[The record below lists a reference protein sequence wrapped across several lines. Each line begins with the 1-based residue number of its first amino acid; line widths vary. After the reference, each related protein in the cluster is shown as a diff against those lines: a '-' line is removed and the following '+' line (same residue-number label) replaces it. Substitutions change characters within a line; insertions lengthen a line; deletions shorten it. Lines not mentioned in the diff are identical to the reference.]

1 MPRGG
6 NHFFMLFLAHSNMP
20 SFSSICVR
28 SSPLLRYSNLLL
40 QLLAIAAYAYNPPN
54 NVPSLIRL
62 RFYSLSL
69 ILALSTLLF
78 TLQNNNHNMEFP
90 NAFAISL
97 VGIIQS
103 LRTKNAIASP
113 QVIPA
118 EISSAEVLPGDV
130 SSAEISSTEL
140 SSDDDTEEKPM
151 PQFSM
156 REISLYLASSQMNDF
171 FAKLKLHLRDLRM
184 DDQSSIEPRPLGT
197 KGQELKSHLSAA
209 KSQIRC
215 ALTNRF
221 DTQEALQELRGLMK
235 VASEYMDSE
244 EANSIELLECVGRY
258 IAGVF
263 GLTPTIDIDIE
274 IGEKGPS
281 REESVAPVLDVF
293 VKFRDEIR
301 AIARNGGEN
310 SSKQLLK
317 SCKRLRD
324 DSLPPLGI
332 RLEDVYSESGAQT
345 TWKLEDAESIL
356 RDVECRRRDEE
367 KRIRKEKS
375 GILAEIR
382 IRRGKNELISGG
394 NTVEHLF
401 NGDDLPAVPPLIAR
415 KPTGDLLD

>member
-78 TLQNNNHNMEFP
+78 ALQNNNHNMEFP

-221 DTQEALQELRGLMK
+221 
-235 VASEYMDSE
+235 
-244 EANSIELLECVGRY
+244 NSIELLECVGRY